1 MFADYLLKVWPFRE
15 LLIILKLIS
24 ARFLLEISSSK
35 NEEMKKK
42 KHFHFICCT
51 LAEPMML
58 MLMLKNSLAI
68 MHRPGGLG
76 EGEGVGHF
84 LQSVFATIPA
94 LQPLSTVQ
102 IGHIYICT
110 LARDCK
116 RHILASVSTWCRYT
130 VISFSSHHRTLQ
142 WRKKQICSS
151 SLPIDFQIWVQIHE
165 LYSFTIYISNGQ
177 CPRLQNCMN
186 IAHDRRLASSGK
198 CLSSFCSQFS
208 DVQRLL
214 LRETKS
220 VPGCLIIF
228 HILCLS
234 TTLAPPK
241 PWPTRRCFSA

>member
-1 MFADYLLKVWPFRE
+1 MFADYLLQVWPFRE

-76 EGEGVGHF
+76 EGVGHF

-110 LARDCK
+110 LDRDCK

-151 SLPIDFQIWVQIHE
+151 SLPIDFQSWVQIHE

-208 DVQRLL
+208 DGRM
-214 LRETKS
+214 E
-220 VPGCLIIF
+220 
-228 HILCLS
+228 
-234 TTLAPPK
+234 
-241 PWPTRRCFSA
+241 

>member
-1 MFADYLLKVWPFRE
+1 MLHLGRAHDAYADVEEQLGNHAQARRVRRGRGGRSLSAVSFCHHPCLTASVNCANWP
-15 LLIILKLIS
+15 
-24 ARFLLEISSSK
+24 
-35 NEEMKKK
+35 N
-42 KHFHFICCT
+42 
-51 LAEPMML
+51 
-58 MLMLKNSLAI
+58 
-68 MHRPGGLG
+68 
-76 EGEGVGHF
+76 
-84 LQSVFATIPA
+84 
-94 LQPLSTVQ
+94 
-102 IGHIYICT
+102 IYICT
-110 LARDCK
+110 LDRDCK

-142 WRKKQICSS
+142 RRKKQICSS
-151 SLPIDFQIWVQIHE
+151 SLPIDFQSWVQIHE

-241 PWPTRRCFSA
+241 PWPTRCCFSA